1 MLKVRQE
8 RGVGS
13 DGAKGRGLVILEQR
27 GLREKEGDA
36 GSEALEGRVHSPCV
50 LQVAASSHPW
60 TALAGPL
67 HSPSLP
73 SRGSLFKSDTLGT
86 RAAGPI

>member
-13 DGAKGRGLVILEQR
+13 DRAKGRGLVILEQR

-50 LQVAASSHPW
+50 LQVAACSHPW
-60 TALAGPL
+60 TARAGPL
-67 HSPSLP
+67 HSPSLL
-73 SRGSLFKSDTLGT
+73 SRGSLFKSDTSGP